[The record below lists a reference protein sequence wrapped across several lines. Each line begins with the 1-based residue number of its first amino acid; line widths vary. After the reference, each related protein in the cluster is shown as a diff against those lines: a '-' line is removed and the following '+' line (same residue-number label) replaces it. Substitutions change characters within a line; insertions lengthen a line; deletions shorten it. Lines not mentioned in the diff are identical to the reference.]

1 LTADY
6 EKILRQT
13 NEVLTGAKLMFDTY
27 LAQLP
32 LDVREIEEL
41 IEQQLESVTMALTQV
56 EEQRELQISTKAREL
71 STDKWDELISRRKTQ
86 LGAAEYLLQNAKA
99 SKKKIA
105 SMCATIQQ

>member
-1 LTADY
+1 
-6 EKILRQT
+6 
-13 NEVLTGAKLMFDTY
+13 MFDTY